1 MAQGAFLDS
10 LGAIKSSLP
19 QTLLSKVK
27 DEGQVIG
34 GHGGGGSW
42 NNIVPLGIMA
52 ATRIYDKRRPLT
64 PLNQKLEGGS

>member
-34 GHGGGGSW
+34 GRGEGAPH
-42 NNIVPLGIMA
+42 IVPLGITA